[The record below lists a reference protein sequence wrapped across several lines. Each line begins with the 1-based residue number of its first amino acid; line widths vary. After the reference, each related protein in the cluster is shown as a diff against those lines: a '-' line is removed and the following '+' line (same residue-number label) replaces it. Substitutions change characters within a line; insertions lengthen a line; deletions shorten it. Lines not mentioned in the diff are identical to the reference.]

1 MCRPA
6 HGAGAILG
14 LTFSRCWRILPP
26 TFPFSMESAPRINFE
41 QQSIGLQG
49 VANARELGGY
59 VMADGRR
66 IRRGKLLRSGNLF
79 KATDADME
87 RLANVYHVQHIVD
100 FRTKGEADHSP
111 DRPLAG
117 ADYLLLPTVDPSK
130 DEFSGAVGRA
140 LMRAAERSGEMRAV
154 KEKAAADSNFIFM
167 ELARN
172 HEGQAMARGMYPTLL
187 FSEFTQL
194 QYTTFFNRVLATG
207 DGAVLWHCAQGK
219 DRTGLGS
226 ALLLAALGASTELI
240 IQDFAL
246 SNIFYEGL
254 LAKLSDQ
261 MRAEGCDAAA
271 LDALLSFVGVNTP
284 RFVKALQLV
293 EHEYGS
299 LHDYLLN
306 QICLS
311 EDDIAQLRDMFLED

>member
-219 DRTGLGS
+219 DRTGIGS
-226 ALLLAALGASTELI
+226 ALLLAALGADTELI
-240 IQDFAL
+240 IADFDM
-246 SNIFYEGL
+246 SNIFYKDL
-254 LAKLSDQ
+254 LDQLSAQ
-261 MRAEGCDAAA
+261 LREEGCDAAA
-271 LDALLSFVGVNTP
+271 LDALLSFVGVNIP
-284 RFVKALQLV
+284 RFAKALQLV

-299 LHDYLLN
+299 MQNYLLN